1 MICFIRLKSA
11 VLACIVSWLCHISQ
25 LLIGIL
31 HFISLIF
38 FFILVTFYLKSSLFH
53 YNKSYLY
60 GWFTRIALS
69 LVTSPGIS
77 VIVVKVWDKCAHFA
91 DCLYNSTIRVCLW
104 WQIFRPSLRKL
115 YTVFMTIMPNKIH
128 WIAAI
133 KVSLRN
139 YFWNESFLRV
149 HLANLEG

>member
-69 LVTSPGIS
+69 LVTSAGISGIS
-77 VIVVKVWDKCAHFA
+77 VIVVRVWDKCAHFA
-91 DCLYNSTIRVCLW
+91 DCLYNSIIRVCLW
-104 WQIFRPSLRKL
+104 QPDRYLDQ
-115 YTVFMTIMPNKIH
+115 
-128 WIAAI
+128 
-133 KVSLRN
+133 VS
-139 YFWNESFLRV
+139 ESFTQFLWQLCPIKFIGSLQSKWV
-149 HLANLEG
+149 CVTISEMKVFYVYI

>member
-104 WQIFRPSLRKL
+104 QPDRYLDQ
-115 YTVFMTIMPNKIH
+115 
-128 WIAAI
+128 
-133 KVSLRN
+133 VS
-139 YFWNESFLRV
+139 ESFTQFLWQLCPIKFIGSLQSKWV
-149 HLANLEG
+149 CVTISEMKVFYVYI